1 MKKLVLVLAMILLAF
16 GLAGCGDKP
25 VEVNPET
32 FSETEFMEEIKPHI
46 EVLNSCV
53 TEEFCAEVDD
63 TVSYMALFKNEEDAY
78 SEISKPDKL
87 VEIPRDLSIEEME
100 AEYPDY
106 YLDPAMIEYLKVT
119 NFNTVDEIKS
129 HVATYLGEAVTGYI
143 LEGNYDVWLDLNFS
157 ETEDGLYLMRGGRGY
172 GALHYDTESAKYAE
186 MIDGKCYVIV
196 DVYYFEEL
204 DHTEK
209 LEFTPTSDGW
219 LMTNIE

>member
-186 MIDGKCYVIV
+186 MIDGKYYVII